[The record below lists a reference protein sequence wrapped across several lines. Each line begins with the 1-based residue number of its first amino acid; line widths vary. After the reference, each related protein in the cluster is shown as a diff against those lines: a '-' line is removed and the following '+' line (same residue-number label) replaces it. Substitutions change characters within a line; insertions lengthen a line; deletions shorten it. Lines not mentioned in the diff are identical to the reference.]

1 LNDFLISF
9 FKLLK
14 LANVDKNDI
23 AMWEINE
30 AFSAVVLANGKLL
43 GISNDKLNIHG
54 GGVALGH
61 PVRHRFIFFS
71 LLNSSPSRSECLVQ
85 DLSFIYVT
93 V

>member
-1 LNDFLISF
+1 VN
-9 FKLLK
+9 
-14 LANVDKNDI
+14 KNDI

-30 AFSAVVLANGKLL
+30 AFSAVVLANSKLL

-71 LLNSSPSRSECLVQ
+71 LLNSFLLLDRYVRCKTCRSFMSQ
-85 DLSFIYVT
+85 FKIR
-93 V
+93 